1 LSLLDLVA
9 HARNKQNFSTIE
21 DYLAFACQ
29 LVNGKASYIQA
40 EIVCQNETDYRFWQL
55 PIDARFAISR
65 PINSTLL
72 CTVNEIAQFQT
83 DMLGDIHRRD
93 FMTELSQSER
103 ALINKV
109 IYTCQQSIG
118 VVLDALPANE
128 SNFARK
134 LNGDLFERQIQ
145 LWIKRMGVECSA
157 ATVRVPVLVD
167 GVKQCEMNFQHD
179 LVVRSAGDVKII
191 GSVKT
196 SSKDRIGKIF
206 VDKMLLKALT
216 GEAVPQIAIFLNDVQ
231 RGKKSD
237 QSYKVSST
245 FLPGHFK
252 AYTIKVNPLDGV
264 YYCDLRPNMKIDSL
278 LSSTI
283 SQIDNFFCEEIW
295 SFLDRQTEA
304 VVEIAD
310 DQALS

>member
-1 LSLLDLVA
+1 MVA
-9 HARNKQNFSTIE
+9 
-21 DYLAFACQ
+21 
-29 LVNGKASYIQA
+29 
-40 EIVCQNETDYRFWQL
+40 
-55 PIDARFAISR
+55 
-65 PINSTLL
+65 
-72 CTVNEIAQFQT
+72 
-83 DMLGDIHRRD
+83 
-93 FMTELSQSER
+93 
-103 ALINKV
+103 
-109 IYTCQQSIG
+109 
-118 VVLDALPANE
+118 
-128 SNFARK
+128 
-134 LNGDLFERQIQ
+134 
-145 LWIKRMGVECSA
+145 
-157 ATVRVPVLVD
+157 
-167 GVKQCEMNFQHD
+167 GVKQCDMNFQHD
-179 LVVRSAGDVKII
+179 LVVRSADAVKII

-264 YYCDLRPNMKIDSL
+264 YYCDLRPNMKTDPL
-278 LSSTI
+278 LSRTI

-304 VVEIAD
+304 PIEIAD
-310 DQALS
+310 DQGLS

>member
-1 LSLLDLVA
+1 MSLLNLVA
-9 HARNKQNFSTIE
+9 RARNKQNFSDIE
-21 DYLAFACQ
+21 DYLEFASQ
-29 LVNGKASYIQA
+29 LVRGKANYIQA

-65 PINSTLL
+65 PINSTLF
-72 CTVNEIAQFQT
+72 CTTNEITQFRSG
-83 DMLGDIHRRD
+83 MLGDIHRRD
-93 FMTELSQSER
+93 FMITLSQSDR

-145 LWIKRMGVECSA
+145 LWIKRMGVECSS

-167 GVKQCEMNFQHD
+167 GIKQCDMNFQHD
-179 LVVRSAGDVKII
+179 LVVRSADAVKII

-216 GEAVPQIAIFLNDVQ
+216 GEEVPQIAIFLNDVQ

-264 YYCDLRPNMKIDSL
+264 YYCDLRPNMKTDPL
-278 LSSTI
+278 LSSAI
-283 SQIDNFFCEEIW
+283 SGIDNFFCEEIW
-295 SFLDRQTEA
+295 SFLDRQTDA
-304 VVEIAD
+304 PIEIAD
-310 DQALS
+310 DQGLS

>member
-1 LSLLDLVA
+1 MRLLELVA
-9 HARNKQNFSTIE
+9 RARNKQNFSDIE
-21 DYLAFACQ
+21 SYLNFASQ
-29 LVNGKASYIQA
+29 LVGGKANYIQA

-65 PINSTLL
+65 PINSRLF
-72 CTVNEIAQFQT
+72 CTANEIALFT
-83 DMLGDIHRRD
+83 KDMLGDIHRRD
-93 FMTELSQSER
+93 FMTALCENDR
-103 ALINKV
+103 ALINKI

-145 LWIKRMGVECSA
+145 IWIKRMGVECSS

-167 GVKQCEMNFQHD
+167 GVKQCDMNFQHD
-179 LVVRSAGDVKII
+179 LVVQSADAVKII

-237 QSYKVSST
+237 KSYKVSST

-264 YYCDLRPNMKIDSL
+264 YYCDLRPNMKTDPL
-278 LSSTI
+278 LSSAI
-283 SQIDNFFCEEIW
+283 SRIDNFFCEEIW
-295 SFLDRQTEA
+295 SFLDRQNDA
-304 VVEIAD
+304 PIEIAD
-310 DQALS
+310 DQGLS

>member
-1 LSLLDLVA
+1 MVA
-9 HARNKQNFSTIE
+9 RARNKQNFSDIE
-21 DYLAFACQ
+21 DYLDFASQ
-29 LVNGKASYIQA
+29 VVNGKSSYIQA
-40 EIVCQNETDYRFWQL
+40 EIVCQNETNYRFWQL

-65 PINSTLL
+65 PINSTLF
-72 CTVNEIAQFQT
+72 CTANDIAHFRT
-83 DMLGDIHRRD
+83 GLLGDIHRRD
-93 FMTELSQSER
+93 FMTALNHSDR

-118 VVLDALPANE
+118 VVLDALPSNE

-145 LWIKRMGVECSA
+145 LWIQRMGVECSA

-167 GVKQCEMNFQHD
+167 GVKQCDMNFQHD
-179 LVVRSAGDVKII
+179 LVVRSEGAVKII

-216 GEAVPQIAIFLNDVQ
+216 GETIPQIAIFLNDVQ

-264 YYCDLRPNMKIDSL
+264 YYCDLRPNMKTDPL

-295 SFLDRQTEA
+295 SFLDRQTDA
-304 VVEIAD
+304 PIEIG
-310 DQALS
+310 

>member
-1 LSLLDLVA
+1 MSLLDLVA
-9 HARNKQNFSTIE
+9 LARNKQNFSNIE
-21 DYLAFACQ
+21 DYLEFASQ
-29 LVNGKASYIQA
+29 LVGGKASYIHA
-40 EIVCQNETDYRFWQL
+40 EIVCQNENDYRFWQL

-65 PINSTLL
+65 PINSTLF
-72 CTVNEIAQFQT
+72 CTTNEIAQFRN
-83 DMLGDIHRRD
+83 DMLDNIHRRD
-93 FMTELSQSER
+93 FMTALNQSER
-103 ALINKV
+103 TLINKV

-145 LWIKRMGVECSA
+145 LWIKRMGVECSS
-157 ATVRVPVLVD
+157 ATVRVPVLVG
-167 GVKQCEMNFQHD
+167 GVKQCDMNFQHD
-179 LVVRSAGDVKII
+179 LVVRSAEAVKII

-264 YYCDLRPNMKIDSL
+264 YYCDLRPNMKTDPL
-278 LSSTI
+278 LSSAI

-295 SFLDRQTEA
+295 SFLDRETG
-304 VVEIAD
+304 VPIEIAD
-310 DQALS
+310 DQGLS